1 MKAKKNRRERSPQ
14 MKQVS
19 AGLRDVLGISEW
31 RKEHPKATFR
41 EIEAAVDERVNQ
53 LRAQLIEDVVQMG
66 ETEEWSQKRDVER
79 PNCASCGQPLLARG
93 ERTRYLQTSG
103 GGSDQAEANVWHLS
117 RVRGGFF
124 SPWMRS

>member
-19 AGLRDVLGISEW
+19 AGLRDVLGMSEW

-66 ETEEWSQKRDVER
+66 ETEEWSQKREEER

-103 GGSDQAEANVWHLS
+103 GEAIKLK
-117 RVRGGFF
+117 RTYGTCPECGEGFF
-124 SPWMRS
+124 PPG